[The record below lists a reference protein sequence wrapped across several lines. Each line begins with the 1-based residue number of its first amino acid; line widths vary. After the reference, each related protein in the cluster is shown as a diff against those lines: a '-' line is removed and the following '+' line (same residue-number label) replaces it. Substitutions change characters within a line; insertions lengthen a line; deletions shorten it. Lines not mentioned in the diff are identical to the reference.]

1 MSTPQRKGHF
11 VHFVNC
17 YIPRPRRV
25 LATQEALD
33 EQVSVGQTK
42 QFPSYYRY
50 SENICWLNNMP
61 IKWLF
66 ITQIFYLFFKKTQR
80 ILFFESPS
88 NQLWRISAWLSYL
101 LLSQTLAENGYVVT
115 QENKLVND
123 AGIQY
128 NLLPNQIRGFFL
140 DSEKAF

>member
-1 MSTPQRKGHF
+1 
-11 VHFVNC
+11 
-17 YIPRPRRV
+17 
-25 LATQEALD
+25 
-33 EQVSVGQTK
+33 
-42 QFPSYYRY
+42 
-50 SENICWLNNMP
+50 MP

-128 NLLPNQIRGFFL
+128 NL
-140 DSEKAF
+140 